1 MRANTLT
8 LDRHVD
14 SFARRRS
21 REEGETLCDDGMET
35 RYQKHPRL
43 MVHYL
48 RLARLLRISPGE
60 TSVLSTFRFIRF
72 HNRPESV
79 IERKQRR
86 MATRRKEK
94 VRGGGRKP
102 REALAAESLWPFSSS
117 ALGALFFVRSCKVF
131 LAGILPRDSAGA
143 LAPVTRPQQFGI
155 ISIYR
160 FVALSF
166 AGLLLHTLGL

>member
-1 MRANTLT
+1 MRGITEEERTLVRANTLT

-21 REEGETLCDDGMET
+21 FAGRGRDSSRRRHRET
-35 RYQKHPRL
+35 RYQKRPRL

-60 TSVLSTFRFIRF
+60 TSVPSTFRFIRF
-72 HNRPESV
+72 HNRLESV

-86 MATRRKEK
+86 MAARRKEK

-102 REALAAESLWPFSSS
+102 REALAAESLWLSS
-117 ALGALFFVRSCKVF
+117 
-131 LAGILPRDSAGA
+131 LPR
-143 LAPVTRPQQFGI
+143 
-155 ISIYR
+155 
-160 FVALSF
+160 
-166 AGLLLHTLGL
+166 H